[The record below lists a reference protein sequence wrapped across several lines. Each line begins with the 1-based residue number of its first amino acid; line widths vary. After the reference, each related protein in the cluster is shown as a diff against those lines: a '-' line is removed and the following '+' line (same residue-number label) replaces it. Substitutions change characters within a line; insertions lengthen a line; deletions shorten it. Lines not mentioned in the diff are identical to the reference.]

1 MASTK
6 RRSSTKQAKRS
17 GRSAKNSAVA
27 PQRKPR
33 KTVWHEAI
41 KDENASHPIA
51 SAWRP
56 ALEQIVRAFVRGDY
70 ALARKIASVVPLS
83 KSSAS
88 QIRAYVTEYGE
99 PLVALPE
106 KTWTTS
112 VSQWMDG
119 FWEVLVDLWTTAGA
133 SDMVLHAQVFE
144 AKGTVKIKVHAVY
157 VP

>member
-1 MASTK
+1 MK
-6 RRSSTKQAKRS
+6 RRSPPKRAKRPSRSTKK
-17 GRSAKNSAVA
+17 SAVT
-27 PQRKPR
+27 PQRKPQ
-33 KTVWHEAI
+33 KDDWHDVI
-41 KDENASHPIA
+41 KDENRAHPIA

-56 ALEQIVRAFVRGDY
+56 ALSEIVRAFVRRDY
-70 ALARKIASVVPLS
+70 ALARKIASVAPIS

-88 QIRAYVTEYGE
+88 QIRAYVSEYGE

-133 SDMVLHAQVFE
+133 SDMVLHAQVFQ
-144 AKGTVKIKVHAVY
+144 AKGGFRIKVHAVY